1 MLFLD
6 VSFAAIAVN
15 KVSMG
20 NDENVDQKL
29 TVVAAAAL
37 IDAAGRVL
45 MQRRPSCSQHGGLWE
60 FPGGKREPGETLSE
74 CARIDRRAGNISRSG
89 GVPPGGLVDSDTWPR
104 RTDAGTDDLSTLDR
118 RTDSTGWRDAA
129 LVQSAADH
137 AATDAAGGRAFS
149 RRVTHLSV
157 TQRRA
162 RRWRCPAAPALA
174 GWHRVPSRKS
184 VRCGWSPELRHLFR
198 RRQRRR
204 RWRPIPR
211 G

>member
-74 CARIDRRAGNISRSG
+74 CLARELTEELGISVDPAVFRPAGWSIVTHGQGELMLALMTCRRWTGEPTAQDGATLRWCNPQQIMLLPMPPAD
-89 GVPPGGLVDSDTWPR
+89 VPL
-104 RTDAGTDDLSTLDR
+104 
-118 RTDSTGWRDAA
+118 
-129 LVQSAADH
+129 
-137 AATDAAGGRAFS
+137 AAGLPTF
-149 RRVTHLSV
+149 L
-157 TQRRA
+157 
-162 RRWRCPAAPALA
+162 
-174 GWHRVPSRKS
+174 
-184 VRCGWSPELRHLFR
+184 
-198 RRQRRR
+198 
-204 RWRPIPR
+204 
-211 G
+211 